1 MLNYSRGR
9 SLIKY
14 IFCIVVLACFFC
26 AATTTAFASSGKI
39 DVSTSSTACISI
51 IYGVVC
57 SVSLILLVCQ
67 CYLIKDKD
75 TRLNLL
81 FVSVLI
87 CNIGYFALSISRTLE
102 EALLAN
108 RIAYLGSV
116 FLILFMLMI
125 IGKVC
130 HINCPPWLYAVF
142 VCISIGVFL
151 IAASGGYCGWYYESA
166 SFETINGISRLVK
179 VYGPL
184 HWVYYVY
191 LLIYFLFMIA
201 AIIYSLIRKT
211 IESYKYA
218 VFLAA
223 VVFGNIG
230 IWLIEQLIDMGFEF
244 LSVSYVISEML
255 LLLLYGIIQDY
266 SAYSARSFNASEPF
280 GVSGDFGSFVTQESS
295 DDSLKFADY
304 RLDYIIGRIPQIEL
318 LTSREMEVFEA
329 ILKNMKRKDIAD
341 ELGVTE
347 HTVKKHTSHIFE
359 KLEVSSRRDLFEKLR
374 NR

>member
-191 LLIYFLFMIA
+191 LLIYFLLMIA
-201 AIIYSLIRKT
+201 AIIYSLIRKP

>member
-1 MLNYSRGR
+1 MLNYSRSR
-9 SLIKY
+9 RIIKN
-14 IFCIVVLACFFC
+14 IFYVVFLACFFC
-26 AATTTAFASSGKI
+26 AATATAFASSGKI
-39 DVSTSSTACISI
+39 DVSPSSTACISI

-57 SVSLILLVCQ
+57 SVSLILLICQ
-67 CYLIKDKD
+67 CCLIKDKD

-125 IGKVC
+125 IVKVC
-130 HINCPPWLYAVF
+130 NISYPSWLYAVF

-166 SFETINGISRLVK
+166 SLEIINGVSRLVK

-191 LLIYFLFMIA
+191 LLIYFLLMIA

-211 IESYKYA
+211 VESYKYA

-266 SAYSARSFNASEPF
+266 SARSFDASEPF
-280 GVSGDFGSFVTQESS
+280 GASGAFGSSGTQHSS
-295 DDSLKFADY
+295 DGSLKFADY